1 MSTVL
6 ARSLTGKSIV
16 GTDGTVFGT
25 LHTVSANADSG
36 TLQNLIVE
44 PRERGSSTSISTET
58 DANGRLLVPV
68 SQVKTVSDQIVIHP
82 ESV

>member
-36 TLQNLIVE
+36 TLQNLVVE
-44 PRERGSSTSISTET
+44 PREQDSSTPISTGT